1 MTSQPKVTHDLSNV
15 PAAVLP
21 IYRRAAVRG
30 ILGEGAEFL
39 MRSLDRN
46 AEGYNPLLA
55 KVVAFEWDRLNDEAA
70 AYLEDN
76 R

>member
-21 IYRRAAVRG
+21 IYRRAAVEG

-39 MRSLDRN
+39 MRSLDPD
-46 AEGYNPLLA
+46 AEGHNPLLA
-55 KVVAFEWDRLNDEAA
+55 KVVAFEWDRMNNEATE
-70 AYLEDN
+70 YLEDN